1 MKKLFLIIIIS
12 IASISVVRSQ
22 DFKYEI
28 GAGAGIGFYMGILI
42 LQKYFESQE
51 RFSGGISKK
60 PELSLG
66 YKM

>member
-28 GAGAGIGFYMGILI
+28 GAGAGIGFYMGDINPS
-42 LQKYFESQE
+42 KN
-51 RFSGGISKK
+51 ISKAGSGFRSGIPSK
-60 PELSLG
+60 TSIIAGL
-66 YKM
+66 

>member
-28 GAGAGIGFYMGILI
+28 GAGAGGDEAALFAA
-42 LQKYFESQE
+42 
-51 RFSGGISKK
+51 
-60 PELSLG
+60 ELFR
-66 YKM
+66 M

>member
-28 GAGAGIGFYMGILI
+28 GAGAGIGFYMGDINPSKI
-42 LQKYFESQE
+42 FRKPGAVFEE
-51 RFSGGISKK
+51 T
-60 PELSLG
+60 
-66 YKM
+66 

>member
-28 GAGAGIGFYMGILI
+28 GAGAGIGFYMGDINPSKI
-42 LQKYFESQE
+42 FRKPGAVFERYFEE
-51 RFSGGISKK
+51 T
-60 PELSLG
+60 
-66 YKM
+66 

>member
-28 GAGAGIGFYMGILI
+28 GAGAGIGFYMGDINPS
-42 LQKYFESQE
+42 KYFESRE
-51 RFSGGISKK
+51 RFS
-60 PELSLG
+60 ER
-66 YKM
+66 YFEET